1 MLYTDDKYISA
12 AIFKRSPD
20 SHKGDF
26 GKLLIFAGSEGMAGA
41 AVLAGRAALKSG
53 AGLVRFLLPNFSS
66 SLLPILQ
73 INVPEATCICWHEH
87 LNLSEYAAIA
97 AGSGLGKSHEVLTIL
112 TYIIDNYAGI
122 LLLDA
127 DALNLISENA
137 ALADKVRNSKAT
149 IIITPHV
156 GEAKRLLH
164 TCEGI
169 AGLDSRKNAVCA
181 LSEQYNCIAILK
193 GSGTLVAQKN
203 STSGSNISHAPAF
216 DIYQNTTGNPGMAT
230 GGSGDSLTGIIS
242 SLAAQNYKPIDAARI
257 GVFIHGKAGDLASE
271 QLGEMGMTAGDIVS
285 YIPYA
290 LKLSSDK

>member
-1 MLYTDDKYISA
+1 MIYTDDNYVSTA
-12 AIFKRSPD
+12 LFKRFPD

-53 AGLVRFLLPNFSS
+53 AGLVRFLLPSFNS

-73 INVPEATCICWHEH
+73 INVPEATCICWHEQ
-87 LNLSEYAAIA
+87 LNLSEYSAIA
-97 AGSGLGKSHEVLTIL
+97 AGSGLGRNHEVLTIL
-112 TYIIDNYAGI
+112 TYIIDNYSGI

-127 DALNLISENA
+127 DALNLISENTT
-137 ALADKVRNSKAT
+137 LSDKVRNSKAT
-149 IIITPHV
+149 VIITPHV

-169 AGLDSRKNAVCA
+169 AGFDSRKNAVCA
-181 LSEQYNCIAILK
+181 LSEQYNCIAVLK
-193 GSGTLVAQKN
+193 GSGTLVAQQN
-203 STSGSNISHAPAF
+203 HTCSSNITHAPAF
-216 DIYQNTTGNPGMAT
+216 EIYQNTTGNPGMAT

-242 SLAAQNYKPIDAARI
+242 SLTAQGYKPIDAARI
-257 GVFIHGKAGDLASE
+257 GVFIHGRAGDLAGE
-271 QLGEMGMTAGDIVS
+271 QLGEMGMTASDIVT

-290 LKLSSDK
+290 LKQSSDK